1 MRVTRSDGAGG
12 AWGVQGGTWQEAAD
26 SGSGAGGA
34 RRELEVK
41 PFKVMSDP
49 QDRDCVFSFS

>member
-12 AWGVQGGTWQEAAD
+12 ARGVQACTWQEAAD

-41 PFKVMSDP
+41 PFKVMSGP
-49 QDRDCVFSFS
+49 RHGDCVFSFP